1 MPENRNAYMERRERS
16 AKTGRVIGLSLV
28 CLTHI
33 CAFALL
39 SVNGLSYIYPPP
51 EESTFLLDFSTE
63 VPDIQTK
70 PGKEPVSET
79 VDKTKPVELVKKSE
93 SPIEEPTPNRTQES
107 MKDDFGDVPTPAPEP
122 ETPKL
127 DPRASFPG
135 MNKKPSRSTTPHT
148 AEKATETFRDGQG
161 DGNTKNESQGVK
173 ANAHLEGRNSDGSV
187 IVPNYKEQISGI
199 VVVKIWVDAYGNVR
213 NAVVDASGTTV
224 DNKTLW
230 TEARNAAMRT
240 HFTKLNNITETTPEL
255 QDGYIIYYFTL
266 K

>member
-70 PGKEPVSET
+70 PGKEPA
-79 VDKTKPVELVKKSE
+79 
-93 SPIEEPTPNRTQES
+93 
-107 MKDDFGDVPTPAPEP
+107 KDDFGDVPTPAPEP

-161 DGNTKNESQGVK
+161 DGNTKTESQGVK
-173 ANAHLEGRNSDGSV
+173 ANAHLEGRKSDGSV
-187 IVPNYKEQISGI
+187 IVPNYKEQISGK

-240 HFTKLNNITETTPEL
+240 HFSKLNNITETTPEL
-255 QDGYIIYYFTL
+255 QEGHIIYYFTL

>member
-1 MPENRNAYMERRERS
+1 MERRERS

-93 SPIEEPTPNRTQES
+93 SPI
-107 MKDDFGDVPTPAPEP
+107 
-122 ETPKL
+122 
-127 DPRASFPG
+127 
-135 MNKKPSRSTTPHT
+135 
-148 AEKATETFRDGQG
+148 
-161 DGNTKNESQGVK
+161 
-173 ANAHLEGRNSDGSV
+173 
-187 IVPNYKEQISGI
+187 
-199 VVVKIWVDAYGNVR
+199 
-213 NAVVDASGTTV
+213 
-224 DNKTLW
+224 
-230 TEARNAAMRT
+230 
-240 HFTKLNNITETTPEL
+240 
-255 QDGYIIYYFTL
+255 
-266 K
+266 

>member
-93 SPIEEPTPNRTQES
+93 SPIEESTPNRTQES
-107 MKDDFGDVPTPAPEP
+107 AKDDFGDVPTPAPEP

-161 DGNTKNESQGVK
+161 DGNAQNASADGKP
-173 ANAHLEGRNSDGSV
+173 NAHVEGRKVVGDLAIPKFN
-187 IVPNYKEQISGI
+187 EQIGGK
-199 VVVKIWVDAYGNVR
+199 VVVKIWVDIYGKVKQ
-213 NAVVDASGTTV
+213 AEVDASGTTV

-240 HFTKLNNITETTPEL
+240 HFSKLNNITETTPEL
-255 QDGYIIYYFTL
+255 QEGHIIYYFKL

>member
-63 VPDIQTK
+63 VPDIR
-70 PGKEPVSET
+70 
-79 VDKTKPVELVKKSE
+79 TKPVELVKKSE
-93 SPIEEPTPNRTQES
+93 SPIEESTPNRTQES
-107 MKDDFGDVPTPAPEP
+107 AKDDFGDVPTPAPEP

-187 IVPNYKEQISGI
+187 IVPNYKEQISGT

-240 HFTKLNNITETTPEL
+240 HFSKLNNITETTPEL
-255 QDGYIIYYFTL
+255 QEGHIIYYFTL